1 VTAAGEAPDRRPVAL
16 ITGAAHGL
24 GREVAAQLVR
34 RGHHVLITARDG
46 DVARSA
52 ADELGENV
60 VALPALDITDPA
72 SVEAVVE
79 AVATDPGRLDVL
91 VNNAAAYVDWTET
104 VSGADLDAAHRV
116 LETNLFGAWR
126 LVQALLPLLQRSPA
140 PRIVNVSS
148 GAGSH
153 GDSAFGLAARGGA
166 AASYGISKAALN
178 ALTATLAA
186 ELAGS
191 GVRVNAVCPGL
202 TATYPG
208 AEAMGARPVAESAAG
223 VVWAATLPADGPTG
237 GFFRDAQSLAW

>member
-1 VTAAGEAPDRRPVAL
+1 MSTASGAANRPPVAL

-24 GREVAAQLVR
+24 GREVAAQLAH
-34 RGHHVLITARDG
+34 RGHQVLVTARDA

-60 VALPALDITDPA
+60 TALPALDIADPA
-72 SVEAVVE
+72 SVQAVVE
-79 AVATDPGRLDVL
+79 AITTDPGHLDVL

-104 VSGADLDAAHRV
+104 VTGADLDAAHRV
-116 LETNLFGAWR
+116 METNLFGAWR
-126 LVQALLPLLQRSPA
+126 LTRALLPLLRRSPA

-148 GAGSH
+148 GAGSY
-153 GDSAFGLAARGGA
+153 GDTAFGLAARGGA

-191 GVRVNAVCPGL
+191 GVLVNAVCPGL

-208 AEAMGARPVAESAAG
+208 AEAMGARPVVDSAAG

-237 GFFRDAQSLAW
+237 GFFRDAQPLAW